1 MNSRAET
8 GIRGEEIA
16 TNYLRQNGYLIC
28 YRNWRCGRY
37 EIDIVATKQGI
48 THIIEVRTRRAGAL
62 LSPEK
67 SITTA
72 KAESLRKAASAF
84 LRQTHTMSEVEF
96 DLIAIDILPDGS
108 HDVRFISDIL
118 QRGW

>member
-16 TNYLRQNGYLIC
+16 TNYLRQNGYLIY

-84 LRQTHTMSEVEF
+84 LRQTHTMGEVEF

-118 QRGW
+118 QPGW

>member
-28 YRNWRCGRY
+28 YRNWRCGHY

-84 LRQTHTMSEVEF
+84 LRQTYTMGEVEF

-118 QRGW
+118 QPGW